1 MIDTIDD
8 PDLLAGL
15 SASKAGTA
23 SRSPPGSSA
32 WTVLLV
38 DDEADVRAVLRLALQ
53 DMLVEGSG
61 LRLLEAS
68 SAREASA
75 MLAANADVA
84 LILLDVVMESDQAGL
99 ELVRHI
105 REQLGN
111 RSVQIVLVTGQPG
124 YAPQREVVSAYQ
136 INGYWLKS
144 ELSADRIHL
153 TVCSAI
159 RSYRLMREHEILQ
172 RDLQGKVRQLDDT
185 LRVLRDSETNLIRA
199 QSVAKVGSW
208 TFELATDEIR
218 LSAETRRIFGL
229 AAGTVGS
236 YEGYLARVFPD
247 DRASLEQAWQAALA
261 SGEPFEHEHRI
272 MLGRSLRHV
281 RQQADLTRGA
291 DGRPLRCVGT
301 TQDITERKQAEEEL
315 RRSNAE
321 LEQFSY
327 AVSHDL
333 RQPLRMISSYLQLL
347 GISLGGQLDD
357 EQREHFRF
365 ATDGARRL
373 DRMLVALLEY
383 SRVGRMGEPPTWVD
397 TRAIVD
403 EALLYLQPAIAEA
416 QARVS
421 VRGRWPRAL
430 LRADEMLRLIQ
441 NLIGNATKFRVAGRR
456 PEIRVSSR
464 IAAGTWFL
472 TVADNGL
479 GIAPAQFGR
488 LFQVFQ
494 RLQSRASYEGSG
506 VGLALCRK
514 IAEHHD
520 GRIWVESD
528 GEGQGSR
535 FCVSLPLAR
544 EEV

>member
-1 MIDTIDD
+1 
-8 PDLLAGL
+8 
-15 SASKAGTA
+15 
-23 SRSPPGSSA
+23 
-32 WTVLLV
+32 
-38 DDEADVRAVLRLALQ
+38 
-53 DMLVEGSG
+53 
-61 LRLLEAS
+61 
-68 SAREASA
+68 
-75 MLAANADVA
+75 
-84 LILLDVVMESDQAGL
+84 
-99 ELVRHI
+99 
-105 REQLGN
+105 
-111 RSVQIVLVTGQPG
+111 
-124 YAPQREVVSAYQ
+124 
-136 INGYWLKS
+136 
-144 ELSADRIHL
+144 
-153 TVCSAI
+153 
-159 RSYRLMREHEILQ
+159 
-172 RDLQGKVRQLDDT
+172 
-185 LRVLRDSETNLIRA
+185 
-199 QSVAKVGSW
+199 
-208 TFELATDEIR
+208 
-218 LSAETRRIFGL
+218 
-229 AAGTVGS
+229 
-236 YEGYLARVFPD
+236 
-247 DRASLEQAWQAALA
+247 
-261 SGEPFEHEHRI
+261 
-272 MLGRSLRHV
+272 
-281 RQQADLTRGA
+281 
-291 DGRPLRCVGT
+291 
-301 TQDITERKQAEEEL
+301 TERKQAEEEL